1 MKKLNAK
8 QSTAA
13 VLAAMALTIGGV
25 GCVFADGTDSNSVTN
40 INIYKTEEAT
50 GIQLGDNSRARGN
63 GSIATGKNSIAI
75 GKNAVATGGNENKE
89 TIEAKLK
96 ENQQKLDEISA
107 LTKKTETLSSEL
119 TSIRNY
125 YADVIEAGERVKAV
139 QAAKEKAYENWQT
152 KLNTYNT
159 ETANSKDYLNE
170 CQAKID
176 DLNSRLTG
184 VSQLTGVDI
193 TSDENLTTAA
203 NKLKGIA
210 EKDTT
215 LNLSTDFYKDY
226 IKSYYQAL
234 GDLRKSYFIA
244 NSTYVK
250 MQDGVTYTGGHT
262 SYSDSNNS
270 GQEQVINSYAISSV
284 DKETIKAGI
293 KHQVSNYDVSFCTNY
308 GIGKFGAMTD
318 ELSLLNN
325 GDLATYEE
333 YSTAL
338 NNGAAAKD
346 YFKDFFVKCN
356 DPFMNEEVRNSIV
369 NSIDS
374 KIDYYLKQ
382 YEIAYYQERYEK
394 TGELSWLD
402 KKKQAINE
410 SAAIESNYNS
420 LTQAV
425 QLKVDAYKSWYKE
438 NITDIED
445 KNKVTTNTLTS
456 ELEKALGISKDAM
469 TKKLAELENLK
480 KEAEQAKTNY
490 ESIKQNQSD
499 IYLSEQYNA
508 VMKQLEEKAA
518 ELKSSQER
526 LDALKA
532 ALTLN
537 DLSNVGENAMA
548 VGTDSLA
555 TGSNSMAIG
564 TSSVATG
571 ANSIAVGNG
580 ATVTGDNSIAVG
592 YGNAV
597 LGNNSGAFGDPNTVY
612 GSGSYVI
619 GNDNTVGKT
628 DDSTHT
634 PLADKGNNTFILGS
648 NVNTV
653 ANNSVVLGYNSEAS
667 EDNVVSVGSSG
678 NKRRIVNVADAVKDY
693 DAVNKKQMEDAGN
706 KVLQDSKDYT
716 DGKLADLTTSDPLS
730 VKYTDSTKS
739 AVDIGSAS
747 ISTTGAGTF
756 GSVNVGGTTYIDGNG
771 FNANDKVISSVAGPV
786 KGTDAANK
794 SYVDTSVADTL
805 QNSKDYTDGKLADLT
820 VNDPLSVK
828 YSDNTKS
835 AVDIGSASFST
846 TGAGSF
852 GSVNIGGTTYIDG
865 NGFNA
870 NSKVISNVAAAE
882 KDTDAVNK
890 KQMED
895 ADNKVLK
902 DSKEYTD
909 GKVSDLEANDALNV
923 KYSDNTK
930 STVDIGSASFS
941 TTGAGSF
948 GSVNVGGTTY
958 IDGNG
963 FNANSKVISNVAVA
977 EKDTDAVNKKQMEDA
992 DNKVLKDSKEYTDG
1006 KVSDLEANDALN
1018 VKYSDNTKSI
1028 VDIGSASFST
1038 TGAGSFG
1045 SVNVGGTTYI
1055 DGNGFNA
1062 NSKVISNVA
1071 VAEKDTDAVNKKQME
1086 DADKKVLKDSKD
1098 YTDSKVSDLEVN
1110 DALNVKYTDDTKSAV
1125 DIGSASFST
1134 TGAGSFG
1141 SVNVGGTTYIDS
1153 NGLNA
1158 NDKVISN
1165 VASPL
1170 KDTDAANKSYVDV
1183 SVADTLQNSKDYTD
1197 GKVADLTASD
1207 ALNVKYTDNTKS
1219 AVDIGSASIST
1230 TGVGNFGSISVGG
1243 TTYIN
1248 GNGINANSKVIS
1260 NVADAEKDTDAVN
1273 KKQMEDADDKVL
1285 KDSKVY
1291 TDGKVSELE
1300 ANDALNV
1307 KYTDNT
1313 KNAVDIGSASISTT
1327 GAGNFGS
1334 LSIGSITYINGN
1346 GINAN
1351 SKVISNVANAVKD
1364 TDAVNKK
1371 QMEDADDK
1379 VLKDSKSY
1387 TDGKVSELEAND
1399 ELNVK
1404 YTDNTKSAVDI
1415 GSASIITT
1423 GAGSFGSV
1431 SVGGNT
1437 YIYRNGLNANGK
1449 VISNVAGPVKDTDAA
1464 NKSYVDVSAADTLQ
1478 NAKDYTDGK
1487 VANLA
1492 ASDALSVK
1500 YTDNTKSSVDIGS
1513 ASISTTGAGSFGSVN
1528 IGSNTYIDDKGLN
1541 ANGKVISNVAGPV
1554 KDTDAANKSYVDVSA
1569 ANTLQNAKD
1578 YTDGKVANLTASDAL
1593 SVKYTDNTKSAVD
1606 IGSASIS
1613 TTGAGNFGS
1622 VSVGGNTYI
1631 DDKGIDANS
1640 KVISNVAA
1648 AVKANDAVNK
1658 KQMEDADDK
1667 VLATSMVYTDTQI
1680 KNVTADTLREAN
1692 NYTDM
1697 RVNTLDQ
1704 KINKAGAAAAAMAGL
1719 HPLDFDEEQKLNF
1732 AAATGSYQGSSA
1744 VALGMFYRPNEHV
1757 MFNLSGSTS
1766 GSEHMYTFGASF
1778 ALDRSSVT
1786 HVSSRRA
1793 LTEKVKQLSQVNE
1806 AVIKQSVELKAK
1818 NDELQ
1823 TQIAELRQMV
1833 MEMKKSA

>member
-1 MKKLNAK
+1 
-8 QSTAA
+8 
-13 VLAAMALTIGGV
+13 
-25 GCVFADGTDSNSVTN
+25 
-40 INIYKTEEAT
+40 
-50 GIQLGDNSRARGN
+50 
-63 GSIATGKNSIAI
+63 
-75 GKNAVATGGNENKE
+75 
-89 TIEAKLK
+89 
-96 ENQQKLDEISA
+96 
-107 LTKKTETLSSEL
+107 
-119 TSIRNY
+119 
-125 YADVIEAGERVKAV
+125 
-139 QAAKEKAYENWQT
+139 
-152 KLNTYNT
+152 
-159 ETANSKDYLNE
+159 
-170 CQAKID
+170 
-176 DLNSRLTG
+176 
-184 VSQLTGVDI
+184 
-193 TSDENLTTAA
+193 
-203 NKLKGIA
+203 
-210 EKDTT
+210 
-215 LNLSTDFYKDY
+215 
-226 IKSYYQAL
+226 
-234 GDLRKSYFIA
+234 
-244 NSTYVK
+244 
-250 MQDGVTYTGGHT
+250 
-262 SYSDSNNS
+262 
-270 GQEQVINSYAISSV
+270 
-284 DKETIKAGI
+284 
-293 KHQVSNYDVSFCTNY
+293 
-308 GIGKFGAMTD
+308 
-318 ELSLLNN
+318 
-325 GDLATYEE
+325 
-333 YSTAL
+333 
-338 NNGAAAKD
+338 
-346 YFKDFFVKCN
+346 
-356 DPFMNEEVRNSIV
+356 
-369 NSIDS
+369 
-374 KIDYYLKQ
+374 
-382 YEIAYYQERYEK
+382 
-394 TGELSWLD
+394 
-402 KKKQAINE
+402 
-410 SAAIESNYNS
+410 
-420 LTQAV
+420 
-425 QLKVDAYKSWYKE
+425 
-438 NITDIED
+438 
-445 KNKVTTNTLTS
+445 
-456 ELEKALGISKDAM
+456 
-469 TKKLAELENLK
+469 
-480 KEAEQAKTNY
+480 
-490 ESIKQNQSD
+490 
-499 IYLSEQYNA
+499 
-508 VMKQLEEKAA
+508 
-518 ELKSSQER
+518 
-526 LDALKA
+526 
-532 ALTLN
+532 
-537 DLSNVGENAMA
+537 
-548 VGTDSLA
+548 
-555 TGSNSMAIG
+555 
-564 TSSVATG
+564 
-571 ANSIAVGNG
+571 
-580 ATVTGDNSIAVG
+580 
-592 YGNAV
+592 
-597 LGNNSGAFGDPNTVY
+597 
-612 GSGSYVI
+612 
-619 GNDNTVGKT
+619 
-628 DDSTHT
+628 
-634 PLADKGNNTFILGS
+634 
-648 NVNTV
+648 
-653 ANNSVVLGYNSEAS
+653 
-667 EDNVVSVGSSG
+667 
-678 NKRRIVNVADAVKDY
+678 
-693 DAVNKKQMEDAGN
+693 
-706 KVLQDSKDYT
+706 
-716 DGKLADLTTSDPLS
+716 
-730 VKYTDSTKS
+730 
-739 AVDIGSAS
+739 
-747 ISTTGAGTF
+747 
-756 GSVNVGGTTYIDGNG
+756 
-771 FNANDKVISSVAGPV
+771 
-786 KGTDAANK
+786 
-794 SYVDTSVADTL
+794 
-805 QNSKDYTDGKLADLT
+805 
-820 VNDPLSVK
+820 
-828 YSDNTKS
+828 
-835 AVDIGSASFST
+835 
-846 TGAGSF
+846 
-852 GSVNIGGTTYIDG
+852 
-865 NGFNA
+865 
-870 NSKVISNVAAAE
+870 
-882 KDTDAVNK
+882 
-890 KQMED
+890 
-895 ADNKVLK
+895 
-902 DSKEYTD
+902 
-909 GKVSDLEANDALNV
+909 
-923 KYSDNTK
+923 
-930 STVDIGSASFS
+930 
-941 TTGAGSF
+941 
-948 GSVNVGGTTY
+948 
-958 IDGNG
+958 
-963 FNANSKVISNVAVA
+963 
-977 EKDTDAVNKKQMEDA
+977 MEDA

-1437 YIYRNGLNANGK
+1437 YIDRNGLNANGK

>member
-40 INIYKTEEAT
+40 INIYKTEETT

-75 GKNAVATGGNENKE
+75 GKNAVATGGNENKV

-96 ENQQKLDEISA
+96 ENQQKLDEISD

-139 QAAKEKAYENWQT
+139 QAAKEKAYENWRA

-159 ETANSKDYLNE
+159 ETANSKDYLYE

-193 TSDENLTTAA
+193 KSDENLTAAA

-234 GDLRKSYFIA
+234 GDLRQNQIIAKRSDSESFDKEKSGFI
-244 NSTYVK
+244 N
-250 MQDGVTYTGGHT
+250 DGSNVVN
-262 SYSDSNNS
+262 SYSVTHYD
-270 GQEQVINSYAISSV
+270 IL
-284 DKETIKAGI
+284 KCK
-293 KHQVSNYDVSFCTNY
+293 VSASALYGGGGRLDCYTNY
-308 GIGKFGAMTD
+308 GYGDTPRITADTFNYSTVTD
-318 ELSLLNN
+318 RPS
-325 GDLATYEE
+325 GDL
-333 YSTAL
+333 L
-338 NNGAAAKD
+338 
-346 YFKDFFVKCN
+346 FKDIDTDVTTEAEWNQAQSDAVKYKAGFTKFFTDCN
-356 DPFMNEEVRNSIV
+356 NDFLGNGEGSARQAY
-369 NSIDS
+369 IDS
-374 KIDYYLKQ
+374 FNLKVDYNLKRYEITYYQGQ
-382 YEIAYYQERYEK
+382 YEATGDIA
-394 TGELSWLD
+394 WLD
-402 KKKQAINE
+402 KKKTALTELQSIQD
-410 SAAIESNYNS
+410 NYS
-420 LTQAV
+420 QLTGPIKLTKANI
-425 QLKVDAYKSWYKE
+425 DAWKQE
-438 NITDIED
+438 NIIDVKE
-445 KNKVTTNTLTS
+445 KNKVTTDTLTS
-456 ELEKALGISKDAM
+456 ELEKALGISKDAI
-469 TKKLAELENLK
+469 TKKLAELEKLK
-480 KEAEQAKTNY
+480 KDADQAKTNY
-490 ESIKQNQSD
+490 EGIKQNPND
-499 IYLSEQYNA
+499 IYLSEQYKT

-526 LDALKA
+526 LEALKA

-597 LGNNSGAFGDPNTVY
+597 LGNKSGAFGDPNTVY

-653 ANNSVVLGYNSEAS
+653 ANNSVVLGYHSEAS

-739 AVDIGSAS
+739 SVDIGSAS
-747 ISTTGAGTF
+747 ISTTGTGNF
-756 GSVNVGGTTYIDGNG
+756 GSVSVGGTTYINGNG
-771 FNANDKVISSVAGPV
+771 I
-786 KGTDAANK
+786 
-794 SYVDTSVADTL
+794 
-805 QNSKDYTDGKLADLT
+805 
-820 VNDPLSVK
+820 
-828 YSDNTKS
+828 
-835 AVDIGSASFST
+835 
-846 TGAGSF
+846 
-852 GSVNIGGTTYIDG
+852 
-865 NGFNA
+865 NA

-895 ADNKVLK
+895 AD
-902 DSKEYTD
+902 D
-909 GKVSDLEANDALNV
+909 
-923 KYSDNTK
+923 
-930 STVDIGSASFS
+930 
-941 TTGAGSF
+941 
-948 GSVNVGGTTY
+948 
-958 IDGNG
+958 
-963 FNANSKVISNVAVA
+963 
-977 EKDTDAVNKKQMEDA
+977 
-992 DNKVLKDSKEYTDG
+992 
-1006 KVSDLEANDALN
+1006 
-1018 VKYSDNTKSI
+1018 
-1028 VDIGSASFST
+1028 
-1038 TGAGSFG
+1038 
-1045 SVNVGGTTYI
+1045 
-1055 DGNGFNA
+1055 
-1062 NSKVISNVA
+1062 
-1071 VAEKDTDAVNKKQME
+1071 
-1086 DADKKVLKDSKD
+1086 KVLKDSKD
-1098 YTDSKVSDLEVN
+1098 YTDGKVSELEVN
-1110 DALNVKYTDDTKSAV
+1110 DTLNVKYTDDTKSAV

-1134 TGAGSFG
+1134 TGAGNFG
-1141 SVNVGGTTYIDS
+1141 SVNVGGTTYI
-1153 NGLNA
+1153 NGNGINA
-1158 NDKVISN
+1158 NSKVISN
-1165 VASPL
+1165 VAAAE
-1170 KDTDAANKSYVDV
+1170 KDTDAVNKKQMED
-1183 SVADTLQNSKDYTD
+1183 ADEKVLKDSKDYMD
-1197 GKVADLTASD
+1197 GKVSELEAND

-1230 TGVGNFGSISVGG
+1230 TGAGNFGSVSVGG

-1248 GNGINANSKVIS
+1248 GNGISANSKVIS
-1260 NVADAEKDTDAVN
+1260 NVAAAEKDTDAVN
-1273 KKQMEDADDKVL
+1273 KKQMEDADEKVL
-1285 KDSKVY
+1285 KDSKDY
-1291 TDGKVSELE
+1291 TDGKVSDLE

-1313 KNAVDIGSASISTT
+1313 KNTVDIGSASISTT
-1327 GAGNFGS
+1327 GAGR
-1334 LSIGSITYINGN
+1334 
-1346 GINAN
+1346 
-1351 SKVISNVANAVKD
+1351 
-1364 TDAVNKK
+1364 
-1371 QMEDADDK
+1371 
-1379 VLKDSKSY
+1379 
-1387 TDGKVSELEAND
+1387 
-1399 ELNVK
+1399 
-1404 YTDNTKSAVDI
+1404 
-1415 GSASIITT
+1415 
-1423 GAGSFGSV
+1423 FGSV

-1437 YIYRNGLNANGK
+1437 YIDGNGLNANGK
-1449 VISNVAGPVKDTDAA
+1449 VIANVAGPVKDTDAA

-1500 YTDNTKSSVDIGS
+1500 YTDSTKSSVDIGS
-1513 ASISTTGAGSFGSVN
+1513 ASISTTGAGNFGSVN
-1528 IGSNTYIDDKGLN
+1528 VGSNTYIDDKGIN

-1593 SVKYTDNTKSAVD
+1593 SVKYTDSTKSAVD
-1606 IGSASIS
+1606 IGGASIS
-1613 TTGAGNFGS
+1613 TTGKGNFGS

-1631 DDKGIDANS
+1631 DEKGIDANS

-1719 HPLDFDEEQKLNF
+1719 HPLDFDAEQKLNF

-1793 LTEKVKQLSQVNE
+1793 LTEKVQQLSQVNE

-1823 TQIAELRQMV
+1823 IQIAELRQMV

>member
-75 GKNAVATGGNENKE
+75 GKNAVATGGNENKV

-96 ENQQKLDEISA
+96 ENQQKLDEISD

-139 QAAKEKAYENWQT
+139 EAAKNKAYENWQT

-159 ETANSKDYLNE
+159 ETANSKEYLDG

-176 DLNSRLTG
+176 DLNSRLSG

-193 TSDENLTTAA
+193 KSDENLTAAA

-244 NSTYVK
+244 NSTYAK

-262 SYSDSNNS
+262 SYSNSNNS
-270 GQEQVINSYAISSV
+270 GQEQVINSYNISSV

-338 NNGAAAKD
+338 NNGTAAKD
-346 YFKDFFVKCN
+346 YFKDFFLKCN

-480 KEAEQAKTNY
+480 KEAEQAKINY
-490 ESIKQNQSD
+490 DSIKQNQSD

-526 LDALKA
+526 LEALKA

-580 ATVTGDNSIAVG
+580 ATVTGANSIAVG

-597 LGNNSGAFGDPNTVY
+597 LGNKSGAFGDPNTVY

-693 DAVNKKQMEDAGN
+693 DAVNKKQMENAGN

-739 AVDIGSAS
+739 SVDIGSAS
-747 ISTTGAGTF
+747 ISTTGTGTF
-756 GSVNVGGTTYIDGNG
+756 GSVNVGGTTYIDGKGFNANNKVISNVADAVKDYDAVNKKQMEDADNKVLKDSKEYTDVKVSDLEANDTLNVKYTDNTKSAVDIGSASFSTTGAGSFGSVSVGGITYING
-771 FNANDKVISSVAGPV
+771 NGMNANDKVISNVAGPV

-820 VNDPLSVK
+820 ANDPLSVK
-828 YSDNTKS
+828 YTDNTKS
-835 AVDIGSASFST
+835 AVDIGSASIST
-846 TGAGSF
+846 TGAGNF
-852 GSVNIGGTTYIDG
+852 GSVSVGGTTYING
-865 NGFNA
+865 NGLNA
-870 NSKVISNVAAAE
+870 NRKVISNVADAE

-909 GKVSDLEANDALNV
+909 VKVSDLEAND
-923 KYSDNTK
+923 T
-930 STVDIGSASFS
+930 
-941 TTGAGSF
+941 
-948 GSVNVGGTTY
+948 
-958 IDGNG
+958 
-963 FNANSKVISNVAVA
+963 
-977 EKDTDAVNKKQMEDA
+977 
-992 DNKVLKDSKEYTDG
+992 
-1006 KVSDLEANDALN
+1006 
-1018 VKYSDNTKSI
+1018 
-1028 VDIGSASFST
+1028 
-1038 TGAGSFG
+1038 
-1045 SVNVGGTTYI
+1045 
-1055 DGNGFNA
+1055 
-1062 NSKVISNVA
+1062 
-1071 VAEKDTDAVNKKQME
+1071 
-1086 DADKKVLKDSKD
+1086 
-1098 YTDSKVSDLEVN
+1098 
-1110 DALNVKYTDDTKSAV
+1110 LNVKYTNNTKSAV

-1141 SVNVGGTTYIDS
+1141 SLSVGGITYIDG
-1153 NGLNA
+1153 NGINA

-1165 VASPL
+1165 VASPV

-1230 TGVGNFGSISVGG
+1230 TGAGNFGSVRVGGTTYINGSGINANSKVISNVATAEKDTDAVNKKQMEDADEKVLKDSKDYTDGKVSELEENDALNVKYTDNTKSAVDIGSASISTTGAGNFGSVSVGG

-1260 NVADAEKDTDAVN
+1260 NVAAAEKDTDAVN
-1273 KKQMEDADDKVL
+1273 KKQMEDADEKVL
-1285 KDSKVY
+1285 KDSKDY
-1291 TDGKVSELE
+1291 TDGKVSDLE

-1313 KNAVDIGSASISTT
+1313 KNTVDIGSASISTI
-1327 GAGNFGS
+1327 GIGNFGS
-1334 LSIGSITYINGN
+1334 LSIGGITYINGN

-1351 SKVISNVANAVKD
+1351 SKIISNVAAAEKD

-1371 QMEDADDK
+1371 QMEDADEK
-1379 VLKDSKSY
+1379 VLGDSKDY
-1387 TDGKVSELEAND
+1387 TDGKVSELKAND
-1399 ELNVK
+1399 VLNVK
-1404 YTDNTKSAVDI
+1404 YTDNTKGAVDI
-1415 GSASIITT
+1415 GNASISTT
-1423 GAGSFGSV
+1423 GAGRFGSV

-1437 YIYRNGLNANGK
+1437 YIDGNGLNANGK
-1449 VISNVAGPVKDTDAA
+1449 VIANIAGPVKDTDAA

-1500 YTDNTKSSVDIGS
+1500 YTDSTKSSVDIGS
-1513 ASISTTGAGSFGSVN
+1513 ASISTTGAGNFGSVN
-1528 IGSNTYIDDKGLN
+1528 VGSNTYIDDKGIN

-1554 KDTDAANKSYVDVSA
+1554 NDTDAANKSYVDVSA

-1593 SVKYTDNTKSAVD
+1593 SVKYTDSTKSAVD
-1606 IGSASIS
+1606 IGGASIS
-1613 TTGAGNFGS
+1613 TTGKGNFGS

-1631 DDKGIDANS
+1631 DEKGIDANS

-1793 LTEKVKQLSQVNE
+1793 LTEKVQQLSQVNE

-1823 TQIAELRQMV
+1823 IQIAELRQMV

>member
-75 GKNAVATGGNENKE
+75 GKNAVATGGNENKV

-96 ENQQKLDEISA
+96 ENQQKLDEISD

-139 QAAKEKAYENWQT
+139 EAAKNKAYENWQT

-159 ETANSKDYLNE
+159 ETANSKEYLDG

-176 DLNSRLTG
+176 DLNSRLSG

-193 TSDENLTTAA
+193 KSDENLTAAA

-244 NSTYVK
+244 NSTYAK

-262 SYSDSNNS
+262 SYSNSNNS
-270 GQEQVINSYAISSV
+270 GQEQVINSYNISSV

-338 NNGAAAKD
+338 NNGTAAKD
-346 YFKDFFVKCN
+346 YFKDFFLKCN

-480 KEAEQAKTNY
+480 KEAEQAKINY

-526 LDALKA
+526 LEALKA

-580 ATVTGDNSIAVG
+580 ATVTGANSIAVG

-597 LGNNSGAFGDPNTVY
+597 LGNKSGAFGDPNTVY

-678 NKRRIVNVADAVKDY
+678 NKRRIVNIADAVKDY
-693 DAVNKKQMEDAGN
+693 DAVNKKQMEDADN

-739 AVDIGSAS
+739 SVDIGSAS
-747 ISTTGAGTF
+747 ISTTGTGTF
-756 GSVNVGGTTYIDGNG
+756 GSVNVGGTTYIDGKGFNANNKVISNVADAVKDYDAVNKKQMEDADNKVLKDSKVYTDVKVSDLEANDTLNVKYTDNTKSAVDIGSASFSTTGAGSFGSVSVGGITYIDGNG
-771 FNANDKVISSVAGPV
+771 MNANDKVISNVAGPV

-820 VNDPLSVK
+820 ANDPLSVK
-828 YSDNTKS
+828 YTDNTKS
-835 AVDIGSASFST
+835 AVDIGSASIST
-846 TGAGSF
+846 TGTGTF

-865 NGFNA
+865 NGLNA

-895 ADNKVLK
+895 ADEKMLK
-902 DSKEYTD
+902 DSKDYTD
-909 GKVSDLEANDALNV
+909 GKVSDLE
-923 KYSDNTK
+923 
-930 STVDIGSASFS
+930 
-941 TTGAGSF
+941 
-948 GSVNVGGTTY
+948 
-958 IDGNG
+958 
-963 FNANSKVISNVAVA
+963 
-977 EKDTDAVNKKQMEDA
+977 E
-992 DNKVLKDSKEYTDG
+992 
-1006 KVSDLEANDALN
+1006 
-1018 VKYSDNTKSI
+1018 
-1028 VDIGSASFST
+1028 
-1038 TGAGSFG
+1038 
-1045 SVNVGGTTYI
+1045 
-1055 DGNGFNA
+1055 
-1062 NSKVISNVA
+1062 
-1071 VAEKDTDAVNKKQME
+1071 
-1086 DADKKVLKDSKD
+1086 
-1098 YTDSKVSDLEVN
+1098 N

-1125 DIGSASFST
+1125 DIGSASIST

-1141 SVNVGGTTYIDS
+1141 YVNVGGTTYIDS
-1153 NGLNA
+1153 NG
-1158 NDKVISN
+1158 I
-1165 VASPL
+1165 
-1170 KDTDAANKSYVDV
+1170 
-1183 SVADTLQNSKDYTD
+1183 
-1197 GKVADLTASD
+1197 
-1207 ALNVKYTDNTKS
+1207 
-1219 AVDIGSASIST
+1219 
-1230 TGVGNFGSISVGG
+1230 
-1243 TTYIN
+1243 
-1248 GNGINANSKVIS
+1248 
-1260 NVADAEKDTDAVN
+1260 
-1273 KKQMEDADDKVL
+1273 
-1285 KDSKVY
+1285 
-1291 TDGKVSELE
+1291 
-1300 ANDALNV
+1300 
-1307 KYTDNT
+1307 
-1313 KNAVDIGSASISTT
+1313 
-1327 GAGNFGS
+1327 
-1334 LSIGSITYINGN
+1334 
-1346 GINAN
+1346 
-1351 SKVISNVANAVKD
+1351 
-1364 TDAVNKK
+1364 
-1371 QMEDADDK
+1371 
-1379 VLKDSKSY
+1379 
-1387 TDGKVSELEAND
+1387 
-1399 ELNVK
+1399 
-1404 YTDNTKSAVDI
+1404 
-1415 GSASIITT
+1415 
-1423 GAGSFGSV
+1423 
-1431 SVGGNT
+1431 
-1437 YIYRNGLNANGK
+1437 NANGK
-1449 VISNVAGPVKDTDAA
+1449 VISNVASPVKDTDAA

-1500 YTDNTKSSVDIGS
+1500 YTDSTKSSVDIGS
-1513 ASISTTGAGSFGSVN
+1513 ASISTTGAGNFGSVN
-1528 IGSNTYIDDKGLN
+1528 VGSNTYIDDKGIN

-1593 SVKYTDNTKSAVD
+1593 SVKYTDSTKSAVD
-1606 IGSASIS
+1606 IGGASIS
-1613 TTGAGNFGS
+1613 TTGKGNFGS

-1631 DDKGIDANS
+1631 DEKGIDANS

-1793 LTEKVKQLSQVNE
+1793 LTEKVQQLSQINE

-1823 TQIAELRQMV
+1823 IQIAELRQMV

>member
-40 INIYKTEEAT
+40 INIYKTEETT

-75 GKNAVATGGNENKE
+75 GKNAVATGGNENKV

-96 ENQQKLDEISA
+96 ENQQKLDEISD

-139 QAAKEKAYENWQT
+139 QAAKEKAYENWRA

-159 ETANSKDYLNE
+159 ETANSKDYLYE

-193 TSDENLTTAA
+193 KSDENLTAAA

-234 GDLRKSYFIA
+234 GDLRQNQIIAKRSDSESFDKEKSGFI
-244 NSTYVK
+244 N
-250 MQDGVTYTGGHT
+250 DGSNVVN
-262 SYSDSNNS
+262 SYSVTHYD
-270 GQEQVINSYAISSV
+270 IL
-284 DKETIKAGI
+284 KCK
-293 KHQVSNYDVSFCTNY
+293 VSASALYGGGGRLDCYTNY
-308 GIGKFGAMTD
+308 GYGDTPRITADTFNYSTVTD
-318 ELSLLNN
+318 RPS
-325 GDLATYEE
+325 GDL
-333 YSTAL
+333 L
-338 NNGAAAKD
+338 
-346 YFKDFFVKCN
+346 FKDIDTDVTTEAEWNQAQSDAVKYKAGFTKFFTDCN
-356 DPFMNEEVRNSIV
+356 NDFLGNGEGSARQAY
-369 NSIDS
+369 IDS
-374 KIDYYLKQ
+374 FNLKVDYNLKRYEITYYQGQ
-382 YEIAYYQERYEK
+382 YEATGDIA
-394 TGELSWLD
+394 WLD
-402 KKKQAINE
+402 KKKTALTELQSIQD
-410 SAAIESNYNS
+410 NYS
-420 LTQAV
+420 QLTGPIKLTKANI
-425 QLKVDAYKSWYKE
+425 DAWKQE
-438 NITDIED
+438 NIIDVKE
-445 KNKVTTNTLTS
+445 KNKVTTDTLTS
-456 ELEKALGISKDAM
+456 ELEKALGISKDAI
-469 TKKLAELENLK
+469 TKKLAELEKLK
-480 KEAEQAKTNY
+480 KDADQAKTNY
-490 ESIKQNQSD
+490 EGIKQNPND
-499 IYLSEQYNA
+499 IYLSEQYKT

-526 LDALKA
+526 LEALKA

-597 LGNNSGAFGDPNTVY
+597 LGNKSGAFGDPNTVY

-653 ANNSVVLGYNSEAS
+653 ANNSVVLGYHSEAS

-739 AVDIGSAS
+739 SVDIGSAS
-747 ISTTGAGTF
+747 ISTTGTGNF
-756 GSVNVGGTTYIDGNG
+756 GSVSVGGTTYINGNG
-771 FNANDKVISSVAGPV
+771 INAK
-786 KGTDAANK
+786 
-794 SYVDTSVADTL
+794 
-805 QNSKDYTDGKLADLT
+805 
-820 VNDPLSVK
+820 
-828 YSDNTKS
+828 
-835 AVDIGSASFST
+835 
-846 TGAGSF
+846 
-852 GSVNIGGTTYIDG
+852 
-865 NGFNA
+865 
-870 NSKVISNVAAAE
+870 SKVISNVAAAE

-895 ADNKVLK
+895 ADEKVLK
-902 DSKEYTD
+902 DSKDYTD

-923 KYSDNTK
+923 KY
-930 STVDIGSASFS
+930 
-941 TTGAGSF
+941 
-948 GSVNVGGTTY
+948 
-958 IDGNG
+958 
-963 FNANSKVISNVAVA
+963 
-977 EKDTDAVNKKQMEDA
+977 
-992 DNKVLKDSKEYTDG
+992 
-1006 KVSDLEANDALN
+1006 
-1018 VKYSDNTKSI
+1018 
-1028 VDIGSASFST
+1028 
-1038 TGAGSFG
+1038 
-1045 SVNVGGTTYI
+1045 
-1055 DGNGFNA
+1055 
-1062 NSKVISNVA
+1062 
-1071 VAEKDTDAVNKKQME
+1071 
-1086 DADKKVLKDSKD
+1086 
-1098 YTDSKVSDLEVN
+1098 
-1110 DALNVKYTDDTKSAV
+1110 
-1125 DIGSASFST
+1125 
-1134 TGAGSFG
+1134 
-1141 SVNVGGTTYIDS
+1141 
-1153 NGLNA
+1153 
-1158 NDKVISN
+1158 
-1165 VASPL
+1165 
-1170 KDTDAANKSYVDV
+1170 
-1183 SVADTLQNSKDYTD
+1183 
-1197 GKVADLTASD
+1197 
-1207 ALNVKYTDNTKS
+1207 
-1219 AVDIGSASIST
+1219 
-1230 TGVGNFGSISVGG
+1230 
-1243 TTYIN
+1243 
-1248 GNGINANSKVIS
+1248 
-1260 NVADAEKDTDAVN
+1260 
-1273 KKQMEDADDKVL
+1273 
-1285 KDSKVY
+1285 
-1291 TDGKVSELE
+1291 
-1300 ANDALNV
+1300 
-1307 KYTDNT
+1307 TDNT
-1313 KNAVDIGSASISTT
+1313 KNTVDIGSASISTT
-1327 GAGNFGS
+1327 GAGR
-1334 LSIGSITYINGN
+1334 
-1346 GINAN
+1346 
-1351 SKVISNVANAVKD
+1351 
-1364 TDAVNKK
+1364 
-1371 QMEDADDK
+1371 
-1379 VLKDSKSY
+1379 
-1387 TDGKVSELEAND
+1387 
-1399 ELNVK
+1399 
-1404 YTDNTKSAVDI
+1404 
-1415 GSASIITT
+1415 
-1423 GAGSFGSV
+1423 FGSV

-1437 YIYRNGLNANGK
+1437 YIDGNGLNANGK
-1449 VISNVAGPVKDTDAA
+1449 VIANVAGPVKDTDAA

-1500 YTDNTKSSVDIGS
+1500 YTDSTKSSVDIGS
-1513 ASISTTGAGSFGSVN
+1513 ASISTTGAGNFGSVN
-1528 IGSNTYIDDKGLN
+1528 VGSNTYIDDKGIN

-1593 SVKYTDNTKSAVD
+1593 SVKYTDSTKSAVD
-1606 IGSASIS
+1606 IGGASIS
-1613 TTGAGNFGS
+1613 TTGKGNFGS

-1631 DDKGIDANS
+1631 DEKGIDANS

-1719 HPLDFDEEQKLNF
+1719 HPLDFDAEQKLNF

-1793 LTEKVKQLSQVNE
+1793 LTEKVQQLSQVNE

-1823 TQIAELRQMV
+1823 IQIAELRQMV

>member
-25 GCVFADGTDSNSVTN
+25 SCVFAEGTGSNSVTN

-50 GIQLGDNSRARGN
+50 GIQLGDDSRARGN

-96 ENQQKLDEISA
+96 ENQQKLDEISD

-139 QAAKEKAYENWQT
+139 EAAKNKAYENWQA

-193 TSDENLTTAA
+193 TSDENLTAAA

-244 NSTYVK
+244 NSTYAK
-250 MQDGVTYTGGHT
+250 MKDGSIYNGGYT
-262 SYSDSNNS
+262 SYNESNNS
-270 GQEQVINSYAISSV
+270 GQEQVINSYDILSFN
-284 DKETIKAGI
+284 KETIKDGI
-293 KHQVSNYDVSFCTNY
+293 KHQVSNYDVSFCTHY
-308 GIGKFGAMTD
+308 GIGKFGAMTN

-346 YFKDFFVKCN
+346 YFRDFFLKCN

-456 ELEKALGISKDAM
+456 ELEKALGISKNAM

-499 IYLSEQYNA
+499 VYLSEQYNT

-526 LDALKA
+526 LEALKA

-597 LGNNSGAFGDPNTVY
+597 LGNKSGAFGDPNTVY

-628 DDSTHT
+628 DDSTHA

-653 ANNSVVLGYNSEAS
+653 ANNSVVLGYKSEAS
-667 EDNVVSVGSSG
+667 EDNVVSVGSSAD
-678 NKRRIVNVADAVKDY
+678 KRRIVNVADAVKDF
-693 DAVNKKQMEDAGN
+693 DAVNKKQMEATGN
-706 KVLQDSKDYT
+706 KVLQDSKEYT
-716 DGKLADLTTSDPLS
+716 DGKLANL
-730 VKYTDSTKS
+730 
-739 AVDIGSAS
+739 
-747 ISTTGAGTF
+747 
-756 GSVNVGGTTYIDGNG
+756 
-771 FNANDKVISSVAGPV
+771 NA
-786 KGTDAANK
+786 
-794 SYVDTSVADTL
+794 
-805 QNSKDYTDGKLADLT
+805 
-820 VNDPLSVK
+820 NDPLS
-828 YSDNTKS
+828 
-835 AVDIGSASFST
+835 
-846 TGAGSF
+846 
-852 GSVNIGGTTYIDG
+852 
-865 NGFNA
+865 
-870 NSKVISNVAAAE
+870 
-882 KDTDAVNK
+882 
-890 KQMED
+890 
-895 ADNKVLK
+895 
-902 DSKEYTD
+902 
-909 GKVSDLEANDALNV
+909 
-923 KYSDNTK
+923 
-930 STVDIGSASFS
+930 
-941 TTGAGSF
+941 
-948 GSVNVGGTTY
+948 
-958 IDGNG
+958 
-963 FNANSKVISNVAVA
+963 
-977 EKDTDAVNKKQMEDA
+977 
-992 DNKVLKDSKEYTDG
+992 
-1006 KVSDLEANDALN
+1006 
-1018 VKYSDNTKSI
+1018 
-1028 VDIGSASFST
+1028 
-1038 TGAGSFG
+1038 
-1045 SVNVGGTTYI
+1045 
-1055 DGNGFNA
+1055 
-1062 NSKVISNVA
+1062 
-1071 VAEKDTDAVNKKQME
+1071 
-1086 DADKKVLKDSKD
+1086 
-1098 YTDSKVSDLEVN
+1098 
-1110 DALNVKYTDDTKSAV
+1110 
-1125 DIGSASFST
+1125 
-1134 TGAGSFG
+1134 
-1141 SVNVGGTTYIDS
+1141 
-1153 NGLNA
+1153 
-1158 NDKVISN
+1158 
-1165 VASPL
+1165 
-1170 KDTDAANKSYVDV
+1170 
-1183 SVADTLQNSKDYTD
+1183 
-1197 GKVADLTASD
+1197 
-1207 ALNVKYTDNTKS
+1207 VKYTDNTKS
-1219 AVDIGSASIST
+1219 AVDIGNASFS
-1230 TGVGNFGSISVGG
+1230 
-1243 TTYIN
+1243 
-1248 GNGINANSKVIS
+1248 
-1260 NVADAEKDTDAVN
+1260 
-1273 KKQMEDADDKVL
+1273 
-1285 KDSKVY
+1285 
-1291 TDGKVSELE
+1291 
-1300 ANDALNV
+1300 
-1307 KYTDNT
+1307 
-1313 KNAVDIGSASISTT
+1313 
-1327 GAGNFGS
+1327 
-1334 LSIGSITYINGN
+1334 
-1346 GINAN
+1346 
-1351 SKVISNVANAVKD
+1351 
-1364 TDAVNKK
+1364 
-1371 QMEDADDK
+1371 
-1379 VLKDSKSY
+1379 
-1387 TDGKVSELEAND
+1387 
-1399 ELNVK
+1399 
-1404 YTDNTKSAVDI
+1404 
-1415 GSASIITT
+1415 TT

-1437 YIYRNGLNANGK
+1437 YINANGINANSK
-1449 VISNVAGPVKDTDAA
+1449 VISNVAAAVKDNDAVNKKQMEEADKKVLQDSKEYTDVKVSDLEANDALNVKYTDNSKSAVDIGNASFSTTGVGSFGSVSVGGNTYINGNGINANSQVISNVAGPVKDTDAA
-1464 NKSYVDVSAADTLQ
+1464 NKSYVDVTAADTLK
-1478 NAKDYTDGK
+1478 NAKEYTDGK
-1487 VANLA
+1487 VADLT

-1500 YTDNTKSSVDIGS
+1500 YTDNTKSAIDIGN
-1513 ASISTTGAGSFGSVN
+1513 ASFSTTGAGDFGSVSV
-1528 IGSNTYIDDKGLN
+1528 GGNTYIDDKGIN

-1554 KDTDAANKSYVDVSA
+1554 KVTDAANKSYVDVTA
-1569 ANTLQNAKD
+1569 ANTLKNAKE
-1578 YTDGKVANLTASDAL
+1578 YTDGKVADLTASDAL

-1606 IGSASIS
+1606 IGGASIN
-1613 TTGAGNFGS
+1613 TTGKGNFGS
-1622 VSVGGNTYI
+1622 VSVGGTTYI
-1631 DDKGIDANS
+1631 DDKGIDANG

-1648 AVKANDAVNK
+1648 AVKDSDAVNK

-1697 RVNTLDQ
+1697 RFNNLDQ

-1744 VALGMFYRPNEHV
+1744 IALGMFYRPNEHV

-1778 ALDRSSVT
+1778 ALDRSSGI

-1793 LTEKVKQLSQVNE
+1793 LTEKVQQLSQVNE

-1823 TQIAELRQMV
+1823 SQIAELRKMV